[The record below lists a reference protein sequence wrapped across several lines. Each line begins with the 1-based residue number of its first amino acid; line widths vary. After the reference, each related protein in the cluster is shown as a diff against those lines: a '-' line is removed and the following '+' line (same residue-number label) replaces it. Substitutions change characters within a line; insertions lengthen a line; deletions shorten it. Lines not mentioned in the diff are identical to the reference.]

1 MASPQNYL
9 SVSRRPLDIEDYID
23 MFRRYRA
30 WVIGPM
36 FVGLVVSVVVAFL
49 WPDTYVSQAV
59 MRIMPQAV
67 PANLVPSVVSI
78 QMQDRIN
85 QMETE
90 ILSRTSLS
98 EIINKP
104 SLDLYKKEKAHRPLE
119 DIIEDMKNKYITI
132 RMVEMPGA
140 QGQSRFA
147 SAFLIRFEYTDK
159 YKAQAVVR
167 ELVSKFD
174 EQNFN
179 VQKNQAAQ
187 TNTFLTDEMKRA
199 KDKLD
204 ELEAKVTRFK
214 LENRGKLPEE
224 FQTNVQNMN
233 TLELRLGAMEDAIS
247 RDSQEKMILD
257 SNLQTVKSNQN
268 FASNNLEMT
277 VQGQTVKNQRLIDLN
292 KAILDARTRLAAEL
306 QTYDEGYPAIKQMR
320 DSISVLE
327 KERDTLEQE
336 DQTNV
341 AAGPTKVTNPQV
353 LQTLQNLDASQKSL
367 QANILAKNMEIAA
380 KTKQAEELRRMIAQ
394 YQLRIEAAPANEQ
407 QYVALMH
414 DYNLAREE
422 YDNQAKK
429 LNVSDTARNLEEH
442 KAGENL
448 EVLDPASFPLQPAA
462 PQRLI
467 IAGAGTAIGLVVGI
481 VLAGVKELKNT
492 SLKNLKDVRAYTNL
506 PVLSSIPLLENA
518 LLVRRKRRLFWLAWS
533 SATIVGCTAMFGSM
547 YYYYFGQ
554 G

>member
-1 MASPQNYL
+1 
-9 SVSRRPLDIEDYID
+9 
-23 MFRRYRA
+23 MFRRYRS

-104 SLDLYKKEKAHRPLE
+104 SLDLFKKEKAHRPLE

-132 RMVEMPGA
+132 RMIEMAGT
-140 QGQSRFA
+140 QGPTRFA

-174 EQNFN
+174 EQNYS
-179 VQKNQAAQ
+179 VQKKQAQQ
-187 TNTFLTDEMKRA
+187 TTTFLNDEMKRA

-204 ELEAKVTRFK
+204 ELEARVTRFK

-224 FQTNVQNMN
+224 FQANVQSMN

-247 RDSQEKMILD
+247 RDSQEKMILE
-257 SNLQTVKSNQN
+257 SNLQTVKSSQN
-268 FASNNLEMT
+268 FAANNLEST
-277 VQGQTVKNQRLIDLN
+277 VQSQTVKNQRIIDLS
-292 KAILDARTRLAAEL
+292 KAITDAKTRLAAEL
-306 QTYDEGYPAIKQMR
+306 QTYDEGYPGIKQMR
-320 DSISVLE
+320 DQIAVLE
-327 KERDTLEQE
+327 KERETLEKE
-336 DQTNV
+336 DLNTP
-341 AAGPTKVTNPQV
+341 ASGPTRVANPEM
-353 LQTLQNLDASQKSL
+353 LRALQNLDASQKNL
-367 QANILAKNMEIAA
+367 QANILAKNMEIAT
-380 KTKQAEELRRMIAQ
+380 KTKQAEDLRRMIGQIQA
-394 YQLRIEAAPANEQ
+394 RIEAAPANEQ

-422 YDNQAKK
+422 FDNMSKR
-429 LNVSDTARNLEEH
+429 LNVSETAKNLEEH

-481 VLAGVKELKNT
+481 VLAGIKELKNT